1 MAWGLF
7 NKIKKG
13 FKKVGSAFKKAAG
26 FVNDKIVKPF
36 KPLIKQAVNKFIPG
50 AGNIV
55 DAASDGLDAVSKG
68 DWKDALDTGKN
79 IYQWASDTY
88 RKNKS

>member
-26 FVNDKIVKPF
+26 WVNDKVIKPF
-36 KPLIKQAVNKFIPG
+36 KPLITTAANTFFPG
-50 AGNIV
+50 SGAIV
-55 DAASDGLDAVSKG
+55 DVVSDGVDAVSKG
-68 DWKDALDTGKN
+68 DWKG
-79 IYQWASDTY
+79 ASNTVRNGVSFVK
-88 RKNKS
+88 RKQN

>member
-26 FVNDKIVKPF
+26 WVND
-36 KPLIKQAVNKFIPG
+36 NKFLFYI
-50 AGNIV
+50 
-55 DAASDGLDAVSKG
+55 K
-68 DWKDALDTGKN
+68 
-79 IYQWASDTY
+79 
-88 RKNKS
+88 

>member
-26 FVNDKIVKPF
+26 WVNDKIVKPF
-36 KPLIKQAVNKFIPG
+36 KPLIKTAVNAFVPG
-50 AGNIV
+50 GGALV
-55 DAASDGLDAVSKG
+55 DVASDGIDSVSKG
-68 DWKDALDTGKN
+68 DWGGAKESAKG
-79 IYQWASDTY
+79 IVSWANN
-88 RKNKS
+88 RFG

>member
-36 KPLIKQAVNKFIPG
+36 KPLIKSAVNSIIPG
-50 AGNIV
+50 AGVAVDIGSAATDV
-55 DAASDGLDAVSKG
+55 ITKTDWGAAKDAAKG
-68 DWKDALDTGKN
+68 IAN
-79 IYQWASDTY
+79 WASN
-88 RKNKS
+88 RFGNN

>member
-13 FKKVGSAFKKAAG
+13 FKKIGSLFKKGAQ

-36 KPLIKQAVNKFIPG
+36 KPLIKTAVNAFVPG
-50 AGNIV
+50 AGAIV
-55 DAASDGLDAVSKG
+55 DVASDGVDAITKG
-68 DWKDALDTGKN
+68 DWKGAANSAKG
-79 IYQWASDTY
+79 IASWAN
-88 RKNKS
+88 NKFGNG

>member
-26 FVNDKIVKPF
+26 WVNDKIVKPF
-36 KPLIKQAVNKFIPG
+36 KPLIKTAVNSIVPG
-50 AGNIV
+50 AGIAVDLASGGV
-55 DAASDGLDAVSKG
+55 DAITKG
-68 DWKDALDTGKN
+68 DWGGAKESAKGIAN
-79 IYQWASDTY
+79 WASN
-88 RKNKS
+88 RFGNN